1 MPREFDEKRAV
12 TVARDGS
19 ERALELP
26 AGAYGIPRISNDGR
40 RLLLEGSQ
48 TLEVFDFE
56 RGTRTQIARGTFGT
70 SFANWTSDDR
80 RILLRRQTVP
90 VWVATDGSGRG
101 GAIPGMTI
109 NDYPSAAGPEPDSM
123 LMVRIRPETAGDI
136 LLTSITGAFAERP
149 LLATPAYEGGPE
161 LSPDG
166 RWLLYQSN
174 ESGKPEIYVRAFPA
188 LERAWQ
194 VSEGGGAQTHW
205 SRDGREIFYRGDGR
219 IMASSFDGRLEEPR
233 LGRPTALFADE
244 YDFGPGIASP
254 NYDLTPDGRFIFFRR
269 TPSSGRF
276 HVVLGWTAELER
288 RIAAGGVR

>member
-1 MPREFDEKRAV
+1 VSR
-12 TVARDGS
+12 
-19 ERALELP
+19 
-26 AGAYGIPRISNDGR
+26 DGR

-70 SFANWTSDDR
+70 SFANWTSDNR

-109 NDYPSAAGPEPDSM
+109 NDYPGSPGLDPDSM
-123 LMVRIRPETAGDI
+123 LTVRIRPETAGDI
-136 LLTSITGAFAERP
+136 LLTSINGAFPERA

-174 ESGKPEIYVRAFPA
+174 ESGQPEIYVRAYPA

-205 SRDGREIFYRGDGR
+205 SRDGREIYYRGDRR
-219 IMASSFDGRLEEPR
+219 IMAASFDGRLEEPR
-233 LGRPTALFADE
+233 LGRPTTLFADE
-244 YDFGPGIASP
+244 YDFGPGITSP
-254 NYDLTPDGRFIFFRR
+254 NYDVTPDGRFIFFRR
-269 TPSSGRF
+269 TPNSGRLQ
-276 HVVLGWTAELER
+276 VVLNWLPELQR
-288 RIAAGGVR
+288 VIAAGGAR